1 MIRILLVDD
10 EPALL
15 DIARIFIEREEGLR
29 VTTCPSAFDAMRLL
43 SGQERFD
50 VIVSDYEMPAMDGIE
65 FLKKIREDGNK
76 TPFIIFT
83 GRGREQVV
91 IEALNYGADFYLQK
105 GGDPKSQFAELRNM
119 VRQACKRKEAEEAHI
134 RSERQLYDIINF
146 LPDATFAIDR
156 EGKVIAWNR
165 AIEDMTGVAAS
176 GMLGKGD
183 YEYAIP
189 FYGKKRKILID
200 LLYEEDEQIRVQYYN
215 NITRDGHGIIAETEV
230 PELKK
235 KPTIVWAKA
244 TPFYDNDGN
253 IIGAIE
259 SIRDIT
265 HLKEYEASILE
276 GKDRFQELT
285 ELLPQSVFEIDISG
299 KILYA
304 NQRTFDM
311 FGYPRGEL
319 GDWANILEMLVPDEH
334 ERARKGIQALVEG
347 TGNQGEIFT
356 AVRKDGVTFPIQI
369 FASPIIQNGEISG
382 LRGIIIDLSE
392 IRAAEEKVKES
403 RRLFKS
409 LVENMPDGIF
419 ILDWDGTILFTNQYV
434 TELVGLPGGEPA
446 TGRNV
451 FDFLVDDGL
460 TTARYQLAK
469 VKEGHPL
476 LGEYRIKT
484 ISGEERWVEGRGRI
498 TSFQGRSAVLLI
510 ARDITERRK
519 SEDLSKSQMEWNL
532 RYHQALLDLART
544 DLTIFTPAVRH
555 ILETDAAVLG
565 VERVSFWICDDDRK
579 GITCRDL
586 YTRSKNSHEEGGH
599 LDARGHPV
607 YFHELGQQRLITA
620 DDVKEHFCTKELFED
635 YLSPHGITSMMDVP
649 VWLNGHVIGIV
660 CHEHIGDQRTWG
672 EREQEFATS
681 VADYISLAIET
692 SKRHRIEEILRESE
706 TTTGA
711 LLDATHEAAV
721 LITETGV
728 ILKINEVAA
737 KWFHMNM
744 DDILETNVF
753 HIVPDDYAA
762 ALQERTSDAVKNCIP
777 LSFEISVDNRI
788 IENSINPIRDTD
800 GRVRKLAIFGR
811 DITSKKAY
819 ALALEER
826 ERFLNNIFS
835 SIRDGISIL
844 DHELRIIRVNPTMEE
859 WYAHQMP
866 LVGKKCYEAYHLSKE
881 PCEKCPSTR
890 TISSGVPNAETV
902 PKIGPGGKIDGWF
915 ELFSF
920 PLIDAKSDELKGVI
934 EYVRDITD
942 RKLAEDELKETN
954 AKLKM
959 AISISEMQFWEWNI
973 VNDHLS
979 GLPSEDRVSLQ
990 GSEFTNNF
998 SDFMNI
1004 VHPDDRE
1011 RIESTISAAIARW
1024 PSDPDFAI
1032 EFRMVFPE
1040 EQTEWIRAIGR
1051 VIADDSGQPVR
1062 LTGVGLYITRYKQL
1076 EEELRENEER
1086 LQLAI
1091 DGGDVGIWECDV
1103 TPEAN
1108 VTVSR
1113 KVLEILGFQ
1122 TESTTFE
1129 MSRIEKLVHPDDAEK
1144 AVSSLKEFLSGNI
1157 PLLNEEYRI
1166 LCNDET
1172 YKWLLLR
1179 GKVIRYDSSGRPAR
1193 VAGTVVDISEM
1204 RKYREMIELTN
1215 RRLHLL
1221 NSITRHDLLN
1231 QLTILKGALELLTA
1245 EPTSDRAAPFVKMI
1259 QKATTTIERQITFT
1273 QDYQDIG
1280 MNEPAWQDLS
1290 DTITRASTLLHNDR
1304 VAIDNHVGK
1313 VRVLADP
1320 LLEKVFYNLIDNSL
1334 RYGGE
1339 PLTTIQVLAREDE
1352 SGLAIILEDDGI
1364 GITRKDK
1371 ARIFERG
1378 VGQNTGLGLFL
1389 VSEILSIT
1397 GITIVETGEAGNG
1410 ARFEIHV
1417 PRGRYAFD
1425 YCKI

>member
-65 FLKKIREDGNK
+65 FLKKIREDGDK

-156 EGKVIAWNR
+156 DGKVIAWNR
-165 AIEDMTGVAAS
+165 AIEDMTGVPAS
-176 GMLGKGD
+176 DMLGKGD

-189 FYGKKRKILID
+189 FYRKKRKILID
-200 LLYEEDEQIRVQYYN
+200 LLYEEDELVRNQYYK
-215 NITRDGHGIIAETEV
+215 NISRDGHGIIAETEV
-230 PELKK
+230 PELNK

-244 TPFYDNDGN
+244 TPFYDNEGN

-265 HLKEYEASILE
+265 HLKEYEATILE

-285 ELLPQSVFEIDISG
+285 ELLPQSVFEIDTAG

-319 GDWANILEMLVPDEH
+319 GDWANVLEMLIPDEQ
-334 ERARKGIQALVEG
+334 ERAKKGIQALVNG
-347 TGNQGEIFT
+347 TGEQGDIYT
-356 AVRKDGVTFPIQI
+356 AVRRDGMTFPIQI
-369 FASPIIQNGEISG
+369 FASPIIQDGAISG

-392 IRAAEEKVKES
+392 IRAAEQKAEES
-403 RRLFKS
+403 RKLFKS
-409 LVENMPDGIF
+409 LVENIPDGIF
-419 ILDWDGTILFTNQYV
+419 IVDWDGAILFANQSLG
-434 TELVGLPGGEPA
+434 ELAGLPAGDSGI
-446 TGRNV
+446 GRNV
-451 FDFLVDDGL
+451 FEFIINDTL

-469 VKEGHPL
+469 VKEGHL
-476 LGEYRIKT
+476 LQGEYRIKKV
-484 ISGEERWVEGRGRI
+484 SGEERWIEGRGRL
-498 TSFQGRSAVLLI
+498 TSFQGRSAVLVI
-510 ARDITERRK
+510 ARDITERK
-519 SEDLSKSQMEWNL
+519 SSDELAKSQADWNL
-532 RYHQALLDLART
+532 KYHQALLDLART
-544 DLTIFTPAVRH
+544 DLTIFTPALRH

-565 VERVSFWICDDDRK
+565 VERVSFWICDDDRN

-586 YTRSKNSHEEGGH
+586 YTRSTNSHQEGGH
-599 LDARGHPV
+599 IDASVHPV

-620 DDVKEHFCTKELFED
+620 DDVRDHFCTKELFED
-635 YLSPHGITSMMDVP
+635 YLRPHGITSMMDVP
-649 VWLNGHVIGIV
+649 IWLNGHVIGIV
-660 CHEHIGDQRTWG
+660 CHEHTGQQRTWN
-672 EREQEFATS
+672 EKEQEFATS

-721 LITETGV
+721 LINEKGV

-744 DDILETNVF
+744 DDIIETNLYQ
-753 HIVPDDYAA
+753 IVPENYAT
-762 ALQERTSDAVKNCIP
+762 ALKERISEIIEGSKPI
-777 LSFEISVDNRI
+777 SFEITIGNRI

-800 GRVRKLAIFGR
+800 GRIRKLAVFGR
-811 DITSKKAY
+811 DITSKKVY

-844 DHELRIIRVNPTMEE
+844 DHELRIVRVNPAIEE

-866 LVGKKCYEAYHLSKE
+866 LVGKKCYEAYHLRNE
-881 PCEKCPSTR
+881 PCEKCPSST
-890 TISSGVPNAETV
+890 TIATGEPKVETV
-902 PKIGPGGKIDGWF
+902 PKIGPNGKIDGWF
-915 ELFSF
+915 ELYSF
-920 PLIDAKSDELKGVI
+920 PLIDEKSSELKGVI

-942 RKLAEDELKETN
+942 RKVAEDELKETY

-973 VNDHLS
+973 INDHIRE
-979 GLPSEDRVSLQ
+979 LPVGEREPAVGA
-990 GSEFTNNF
+990 GSADNFT
-998 SDFMNI
+998 DFMKL

-1011 RIESTISAAIARW
+1011 RIGLTISGAIARW
-1024 PSDPDFAI
+1024 QSDPDFAI
-1032 EFRMVFPE
+1032 EFRMIFPE
-1040 EQTEWIRAIGR
+1040 ERTEWMRAIGR
-1051 VIADDSGQPVR
+1051 VIGDDAGLPVR
-1062 LTGVGLYITRYKQL
+1062 MTGVGLYITRYKQL
-1076 EEELRENEER
+1076 EEELRKNEER

-1103 TPEAN
+1103 TPEPN
-1108 VTVSR
+1108 FTISR
-1113 KVLEILGFQ
+1113 KVLEILGYNSQ
-1122 TESTTFE
+1122 HTTFGI
-1129 MSRIEKLVHPDDAEK
+1129 SRLDTFIHPDDLEMALK
-1144 AVSSLKEFLSGNI
+1144 SLKNFLSGVT
-1157 PLLNEEYRI
+1157 PLLNVEYRL
-1166 LCNDET
+1166 LCGGGT
-1172 YKWLLLR
+1172 YKWLLFR
-1179 GKVIRYDSSGRPAR
+1179 GKVIRYNIDGKPAH
-1193 VAGTVVDISEM
+1193 VAGTILDISEM
-1204 RKYREMIELTN
+1204 RKYREMIELSN

-1231 QLTILKGALELLTA
+1231 QLTILKGSLDLLTS
-1245 EPTSDRAAPFVKMI
+1245 EPTGDTIAPYIKMI
-1259 QKATTTIERQITFT
+1259 QKATSTIERQIIFT
-1273 QDYQDIG
+1273 KDYQDIG
-1280 MNEPAWQDLS
+1280 VNEPVWQDLAE
-1290 DTITRASTLLHNDR
+1290 TITRASAMLHSER
-1304 VAIDNHVGK
+1304 VTIDIHVGK

-1339 PLTTIQVLAREDE
+1339 PLTTIQVLAREED
-1352 SGLAIILEDDGI
+1352 SGLVIIVEDDGI

-1371 ARIFERG
+1371 ARIFDRG
-1378 VGQNTGLGLFL
+1378 IGQNTGLGLFL
-1389 VSEILSIT
+1389 VREILSIT
-1397 GITIVETGEAGNG
+1397 GISIAETGEAGKG
-1410 ARFEIHV
+1410 ARFEIQV
-1417 PRGRYAFD
+1417 PRDRYAFE
-1425 YCKI
+1425 YCTI